1 MIGESEIAQFEEIG
15 AVTIDTPFSKARLDR
30 VSRVFDRMLPFEDS
44 EDGQPTQYRVG
55 QRYFLEPELLDLIQ
69 DPFLEVV
76 AKKTLGADA
85 VHFFNSFIVTSYPQ
99 PGATFSFSEHVDI
112 KYSLSDLDATP
123 KQMLCSCL
131 LWLSDV
137 TEKRA
142 PLMYRPGSHRLIAE
156 DVEKHGAYIQNPV
169 PFRELPELPFADP
182 VPLLAKAGQMTVCT
196 TAMVHGA
203 SINIDT
209 LPRKVMFIVF
219 KPAGYTI
226 DANMKSIEVRE
237 QYYRELRNY
246 LREDRLGIIEDV
258 L

>member
-1 MIGESEIAQFEEIG
+1 M
-15 AVTIDTPFSKARLDR
+15 
-30 VSRVFDRMLPFEDS
+30 
-44 EDGQPTQYRVG
+44 G

-169 PFRELPELPFADP
+169 PFRELPELPFCRSGSFACKGGADDG
-182 VPLLAKAGQMTVCT
+182 LY
-196 TAMVHGA
+196 HG
-203 SINIDT
+203 DG
-209 LPRKVMFIVF
+209 PRRV
-219 KPAGYTI
+219 Y
-226 DANMKSIEVRE
+226 
-237 QYYRELRNY
+237 QY
-246 LREDRLGIIEDV
+246 
-258 L
+258 

>member
-1 MIGESEIAQFEEIG
+1 
-15 AVTIDTPFSKARLDR
+15 
-30 VSRVFDRMLPFEDS
+30 
-44 EDGQPTQYRVG
+44 
-55 QRYFLEPELLDLIQ
+55 
-69 DPFLEVV
+69 
-76 AKKTLGADA
+76 
-85 VHFFNSFIVTSYPQ
+85 
-99 PGATFSFSEHVDI
+99 
-112 KYSLSDLDATP
+112 
-123 KQMLCSCL
+123 
-131 LWLSDV
+131 
-137 TEKRA
+137 
-142 PLMYRPGSHRLIAE
+142 MYRPGSHRLIAE

-237 QYYRELRNY
+237 QYYRKLRNH
-246 LREDRLGIIEDV
+246 LREDRLGILEMS
-258 L
+258 